1 MQHDSGCNEQ
11 SINLKNSPVSARG
24 HVPLHYH
31 ATTTTSTTSITTTP
45 VRSQL
50 AAFLPTPSGHSTF
63 ASLATSA
70 NVQPTRWYILHA
82 HNFTIFF
89 VKESNRIL
97 AFIDKF

>member
-11 SINLKNSPVSARG
+11 SINLNDRPATERG
-24 HVPLHYH
+24 QVPLHYH
-31 ATTTTSTTSITTTP
+31 ATTTTTTSTTTSITTTP

-70 NVQPTRWYILHA
+70 NVQPTRWHWMSTLPASHPEE
-82 HNFTIFF
+82 TIF
-89 VKESNRIL
+89 
-97 AFIDKF
+97 KFAII